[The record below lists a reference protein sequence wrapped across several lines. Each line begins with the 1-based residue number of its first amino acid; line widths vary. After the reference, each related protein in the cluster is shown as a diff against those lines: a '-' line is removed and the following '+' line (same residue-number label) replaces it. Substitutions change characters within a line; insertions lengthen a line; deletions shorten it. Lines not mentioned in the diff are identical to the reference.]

1 MLDVSTDPRRRVT
14 RSGVARGG
22 QDWGVC
28 RTKADGQAADGLGAK
43 PGRGLP
49 FLDGSLPD
57 ALW

>member
-1 MLDVSTDPRRRVT
+1 M
-14 RSGVARGG
+14 ARGG
-22 QDWGVC
+22 QEWGAC
-28 RTKADGQAADGLGAK
+28 RTKADGQATDGLGAK